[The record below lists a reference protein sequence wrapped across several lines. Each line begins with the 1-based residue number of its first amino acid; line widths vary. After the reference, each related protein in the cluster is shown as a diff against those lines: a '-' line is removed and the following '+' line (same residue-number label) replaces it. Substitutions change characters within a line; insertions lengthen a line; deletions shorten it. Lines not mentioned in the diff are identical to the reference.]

1 MKTGEHLRRWQRC
14 DVWGQVSKKVCS
26 GEQVERPGGDTGGL
40 ACQGL
45 GQGEGR
51 ASWAGAGGDLHGLK
65 GHIHIPAVTFHL
77 PQGPFA
83 VNGAVTAQQEDVSAQ
98 RACFLLAHLG
108 WNSGRM
114 SGERSGKHSAKL
126 PTTDSMSSVSTS
138 WGEVFRHRY
147 IFLSYWV

>member
-1 MKTGEHLRRWQRC
+1 MCGDRC
-14 DVWGQVSKKVCS
+14 PRVCS
-26 GEQVERPGGDTGGL
+26 GEQVERPGGDMGGL

-51 ASWAGAGGDLHGLK
+51 TSWAGAGGHLHELK
-65 GHIHIPAVTFHL
+65 GHIHIPAVALYL
-77 PQGPFA
+77 PQGPFT
-83 VNGAVTAQQEDVSAQ
+83 VNGAVTAHQEDVSAQ

-114 SGERSGKHSAKL
+114 SGERSSKHSAKL
-126 PTTDSMSSVSTS
+126 LTTGSMSSVSTS
-138 WGEVFRHRY
+138 WGEAFGHRS